1 MSRANLTNSLVIP
14 ESTTVFPYYDDWDED
29 KGFRRI
35 VFRPGY
41 PVQARELTQV
51 QTILQNQIERFG
63 QHIFVNGSSVIGGEV
78 RYIDTITLNV
88 DSTYAGT
95 TIDVSDFK
103 DKTIKYASGNNTVIA
118 RVIQVS
124 AATDTDPASLHIGQN
139 YITGTEFAAGD
150 SIKVDGEEVYA
161 NIASSGA
168 NSKGTLAFIDDSI
181 FFYNGYFIKTP
192 KQIIVASKYSANA
205 SCKIGLEF
213 DESIVTEVS
222 DSSLLDPALES
233 SNYQAPGAA
242 RYKSELT
249 LAKRDLDSTDDTSF
263 VEISRIIDGVLYKNI
278 TTPVYSEIEEVFA
291 RRTYDE
297 SGNYTVRPF
306 RIAFEE
312 STSNTTTNVA
322 AIISEGKGYILGF
335 EYETIAP
342 QTLDIPRARTVAN
355 VTNFN
360 ESMNYGNYVIVD
372 GLQGNWPID
381 SMGLFDI
388 HCVPYSNVAF
398 ANTVVYNSTKIGTG
412 RLRNIEF
419 FSGDTDVS
427 ARKHEFYI
435 FDTNFSSLTGNA
447 NVVTTVAQNQINLS
461 SNAALGY
468 YTSAANGAYNGA
480 TVLITTGTSSGDQ
493 RTITWYNGITKVA
506 NVDSNFTTTLD
517 ATSKYSLN
525 FDFGEAESFIINDQ
539 FTPSGAANC
548 NTNITILSKTT
559 GTANGD
565 AFVFEASLLPLVF
578 ELPERYVVAGSATN
592 RQYVYRK
599 TFTNIQFTNGK
610 NGAGTVQAGTD
621 EDFVGTTATSNI
633 ASTVTDNFLIVIS
646 NPQSSGRP
654 KGDQI
659 KANTVVSGAPE
670 SVIFD
675 TANTSDTFI
684 ATVFAKV
691 NAVDTAATPR
701 VKTLMKAN
709 VSTFATE
716 AVSNTFISSSTGSN
730 TEVYLSSAQVYIQNP
745 SRDYS
750 KKESLYISDVIA
762 IKKIYDLAGASKP
775 AAGASLTSYSD
786 VTNSYIFDNGQRDSH
801 YDHASIRL
809 RPGAAPPAGP
819 LVVCCRY
826 YSTTTDKGHFSVDS
840 YPSLGTEITEEDGTN
855 IGTGYSIIPNYNG
868 MALRD
873 SIDFRPVRTSGAN
886 TPIVYTLTGAKIPV
900 PASDFQ
906 LDYDYY
912 LGRRDLIVA
921 TANKTIERVEGI
933 PAKYPQDPKVPT
945 RSMVLYALS
954 VPPYTAEP
962 TDISVKFVENKR
974 YTMRDIGLLDTRLSN
989 VEYYV
994 RLNTLEKNALDM
1006 HIKDVDGLDRSK
1018 NGIFVDNFLG
1028 HSFGDSEL
1036 FDYAIAVDVGGR
1048 WTGDGLASCEYA
1060 AKAATL
1066 DPDKLNGTN
1075 VAFGVDK
1082 MTLSYTVVPAI
1093 TQNTATKWT
1102 PVADYLYA
1110 SFEGNIITIPEAD
1123 IWRDLVRNVVINRI
1137 NEVNQINLRRYIT
1150 PSRERIEAQQIA
1162 NGMALIDIIN
1172 DWASGSSYSSG
1183 LQKTLTNIERSALG
1197 ESRLGT
1203 LAKNQVLFTQD
1214 ELTRLNNI
1222 F

>member
-1 MSRANLTNSLVIP
+1 MRANLTNSLVIP

-78 RYIDTITLNV
+78 RFLDTITLNLESSFV
-88 DSTYAGT
+88 GT
-95 TIDVSDFK
+95 SIDVSDFVG
-103 DKTIKYASGNNTVIA
+103 KTIKYPSGNNTVIA
-118 RVIQVS
+118 RVLQAS
-124 AATDTDPASLHIGQN
+124 AATDTEPPSLHLGQN
-139 YITGTEFAAGD
+139 YVTGTEFSAGD
-150 SIKVDGEEVYA
+150 TIKVDGEEVYA
-161 NIASSGA
+161 NIVSSSA
-168 NSKGTLAFIDDSI
+168 NSKGTLAYIDDSI
-181 FFYNGYFIKTP
+181 FFYNGYFIKVP

-242 RYKSELT
+242 RYKSELS
-249 LAKRDLDSTDDTSF
+249 LAKRSLSSIDDESF
-263 VEISRIIDGVLYKNI
+263 VEIARIVDGVLQKNI
-278 TTPVYSEIEEVFA
+278 NVPVYSEIEEVFA

-306 RIAFEE
+306 KIAFVD

-322 AIISEGKGYILGF
+322 AVISEGKGYILGY

-342 QTLDIPRARTVAN
+342 KTIDIPRARTVAN

-360 ESMNYGNYVIVD
+360 LSMNYGNYVIVD
-372 GLQGNWPID
+372 GLQGSWPVD

-398 ANTVVYNSTKIGTG
+398 ANNIVYNSTKIGTG

-419 FSGDTDVS
+419 FSGDTVVAD
-427 ARKHEFYI
+427 RKHEFYI
-435 FDTNFSSLTGNA
+435 FDTNFTSITGTA

-461 SNAALGY
+461 SNAVLGY

-493 RTITWYNGITKVA
+493 RTIVGYNGVTKVA
-506 NVDSNFTTTLD
+506 NVDSDFTSVLD
-517 ATSKYSLN
+517 ETSTYSLN

-539 FTPSGAANC
+539 FTASGAANC

-559 GTANGD
+559 GLANGD
-565 AFVFEASLLPLVF
+565 SFVFEASLLPLVF
-578 ELPERYVVAGSATN
+578 QLPEKYIVAGSTTN
-592 RQYVYRK
+592 REYVYRK
-599 TFTNIQFTNGK
+599 TFTNIQFSNGK

-633 ASTVTDNFLIVIS
+633 ASTVTDNFLIVVS

-684 ATVFAKV
+684 ATIFAKV
-691 NAVDTAATPR
+691 TAVDTAATTR
-701 VKTLMKAN
+701 TKTLMKAN
-709 VSTFATE
+709 VSTFASE
-716 AVSNTFISSSTGSN
+716 AVSNTFISSTGSN
-730 TEVYLSSAQVYIQNP
+730 TEVFLSSAQVFIQNP
-745 SRDYS
+745 SRDYNS
-750 KKESLYISDVIA
+750 RESLYISDVIA
-762 IKKIYDLAGASKP
+762 VKKIYNLAGASKP
-775 AAGASLTSYSD
+775 AAGASITSYQD
-786 VTNSYIFDNGQRDSH
+786 VTNSYIFNNGQKDSY
-801 YDHASIRL
+801 YDHAYIKL
-809 RPGAAPPAGP
+809 RPGAAPPVGP
-819 LVVCCRY
+819 LIVCCRY

-840 YPSLGTEITEEDGTN
+840 YPSLDTVITEEDGTEL
-855 IGTGYSIIPNYNG
+855 GTGYSIIPSYNG
-868 MALRD
+868 MPLRD
-873 SIDFRPVRTSGAN
+873 CIDFRPVRTSGAN
-886 TPIVYTLTGAKIPV
+886 TPYVYTLTGAKIPV

-921 TANKTIERVEGI
+921 TGNKTIERVEGI
-933 PAKYPQDPKVPT
+933 PAKYPQDPKIPT
-945 RSMVLYALS
+945 RSMVLYALA

-962 TDISVKFVENKR
+962 EDIAVKFVENKR
-974 YTMRDIGLLDTRLSN
+974 YTMRDIGILDTRLSN

-1018 NGIFVDNFLG
+1018 NGVFVDSFRG

-1060 AKAATL
+1060 IKSSIL
-1066 DPDKLNGTN
+1066 DPDRVNGTN
-1075 VAFGVDK
+1075 VSFGVDK
-1082 MTLSYTVVPAI
+1082 LTLSYTVVPAI

-1123 IWRDLVRNVVINRI
+1123 IWRDVVRNVVINQI
-1137 NEVNQINLRRYIT
+1137 NKVNEINLRRFIT
-1150 PSRERIEAQQIA
+1150 PVQEAIETEQIS
-1162 NGMALIDIIN
+1162 NGMALIDVLN
-1172 DWASGSSYSSG
+1172 SWSTGVQSW
-1183 LQKTLTNIERSALG
+1183 G
-1197 ESRLGT
+1197 ESNIKVNKRGSNMLRPGET
-1203 LAKNQVLFTQD
+1203 LLTLD
-1214 ELTRLNNI
+1214 ELNRLNNI